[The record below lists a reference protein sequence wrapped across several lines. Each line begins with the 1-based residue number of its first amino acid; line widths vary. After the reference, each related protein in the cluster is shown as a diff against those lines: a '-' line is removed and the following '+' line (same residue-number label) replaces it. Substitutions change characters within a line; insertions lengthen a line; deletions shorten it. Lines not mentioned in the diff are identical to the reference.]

1 LEPTNSNHSPEP
13 GAERNTDTERITTRR
28 EHWQVCYD
36 FLLRSKS
43 EIYKIDSVID
53 FQPSDYS
60 VLYDCRPISEETSK
74 DLSKLEVFVA
84 AVVYDFS
91 ACLNTDNGVALNEHS
106 VSTARKTEHESLVL
120 PQLWLHNSGL
130 WCSPMNGPLLT

>member
-1 LEPTNSNHSPEP
+1 
-13 GAERNTDTERITTRR
+13 
-28 EHWQVCYD
+28 
-36 FLLRSKS
+36 LLRSKS

-84 AVVYDFS
+84 AVMYD
-91 ACLNTDNGVALNEHS
+91 S
-106 VSTARKTEHESLVL
+106 VPASIPIMEWR
-120 PQLWLHNSGL
+120 
-130 WCSPMNGPLLT
+130 